1 MATNDDM
8 MQEFAH
14 LQEELER
21 QRAQQRAAQRLD
33 QGGEAGTR
41 EDRARRSGADR
52 PGSPSSSGVVF
63 AEGNK
68 VLHDL
73 LGEAVVRKLARDDDP
88 DQKINIE
95 WSRPGKSKK
104 APLVLHNRWVL
115 PSSLKKLWQA
125 PHQKDDA
132 SQQQGN
138 AGQQG
143 LFGAMPDLAAHEHE
157 RAAKMKPPVGPR
169 GRQIERRTTKE
180 TKVSCASSEAVALQ
194 ILEIPHD
201 IDLVGQAGPAGGSL
215 SSHLLD
221 ERMGTRVEL
230 KNPSPSIIHASTSS
244 SQEFKTCK

>member
-180 TKVSCASSEAVALQ
+180 TKVSCAERAEACVW
-194 ILEIPHD
+194 
-201 IDLVGQAGPAGGSL
+201 
-215 SSHLLD
+215 
-221 ERMGTRVEL
+221 
-230 KNPSPSIIHASTSS
+230 
-244 SQEFKTCK
+244 